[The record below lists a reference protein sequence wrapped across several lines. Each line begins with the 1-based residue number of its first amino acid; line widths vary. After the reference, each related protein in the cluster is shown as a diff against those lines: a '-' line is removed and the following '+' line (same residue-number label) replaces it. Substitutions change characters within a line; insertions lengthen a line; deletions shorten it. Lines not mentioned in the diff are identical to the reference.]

1 MMASTSPSLS
11 GGDLPFAKE
20 LFDAADRLRGRVESA
35 EYKHLVLG
43 LLFLRYVSD
52 NFERHRSALEQQ
64 TQDPDH
70 ELYTEDD
77 TERADIL
84 EDRSEYQASGVFW
97 VPEETRFAKLLAAA
111 KRPGNGPRIDAALEL
126 IERENPELRTVLP
139 RYYARSEL
147 PNEEMGELV
156 TLIGNVDLGHD
167 ANTTRDLLGR
177 TYEYFIKAFAKAEGH
192 RGGEFFTPQSVV
204 RLLVEMLE
212 PFEGRVF
219 DPAAGSCGMFIQS
232 AEFVEAHGGKARN
245 VALYGQESAM
255 TNYRI
260 GRMNLALHGLSG
272 DIRGGESSLTN
283 DQHPTLKADFVLAN
297 PPFNQKEWGAEK
309 VRGDSRWKYGEP
321 PDQNANFAWIQHF
334 VSHLAPAGR
343 AGFVMANG
351 SLASATNGEDRIREA
366 LVREGLVDCIV
377 ACPTQLFFTTQI
389 PVSLWFI
396 DRTRAT
402 ERESVLFI
410 DARKLG
416 AKISA
421 TQREFTR
428 EEVAQLSS
436 TYHGWRSGQGYED
449 RPGLWRAARIPE
461 IEALRFNLNPGRY
474 VGHVEEERGEDFGD
488 AFARLSGEL
497 EALFAA
503 TDALQ
508 AELVDQLE
516 GLRE

>member
-1 MMASTSPSLS
+1 
-11 GGDLPFAKE
+11 
-20 LFDAADRLRGRVESA
+20 
-35 EYKHLVLG
+35 
-43 LLFLRYVSD
+43 
-52 NFERHRSALEQQ
+52 
-64 TQDPDH
+64 
-70 ELYTEDD
+70 
-77 TERADIL
+77 
-84 EDRSEYQASGVFW
+84 
-97 VPEETRFAKLLAAA
+97 
-111 KRPGNGPRIDAALEL
+111 
-126 IERENPELRTVLP
+126 
-139 RYYARSEL
+139 
-147 PNEEMGELV
+147 MGELV

-167 ANTTRDLLGR
+167 ADTARDLLGR

-204 RLLVEMLE
+204 RLLVAMLE

-232 AEFVEAHGGKARN
+232 AKFVEAHGGKARN

-283 DQHPTLKADFVLAN
+283 DQHPTLRADFVLAN

-321 PDQNANFAWIQHF
+321 PGQNANFAWIQHF
-334 VSHLAPAGR
+334 VSHLAPTGR

-351 SLASATNGEDRIREA
+351 SLASATNGEDKIREA
-366 LVREGLVDCIV
+366 LVRQGLVDCIV

-389 PVSLWFI
+389 PVSLWFL
-396 DRTRAT
+396 DRRRAAS
-402 ERESVLFI
+402 RESVLLI
-410 DARKLG
+410 DARKLS

-421 TQREFTR
+421 TQREFTGK
-428 EEVAQLSS
+428 EIALLSS
-436 TYHGWRSGQGYED
+436 IYEAWRAGENYED
-449 RPGLWRAARIPE
+449 RPGLWRAAPMSE
-461 IEALRFNLNPGRY
+461 IESLKFNLNPGRY
-474 VGHVEEERGEDFGD
+474 VEHLEEEVVESFDD

-497 EALFAA
+497 EDLFAA
-503 TDALQ
+503 TDTLQ
-508 AELVDQLE
+508 AELVDRLE